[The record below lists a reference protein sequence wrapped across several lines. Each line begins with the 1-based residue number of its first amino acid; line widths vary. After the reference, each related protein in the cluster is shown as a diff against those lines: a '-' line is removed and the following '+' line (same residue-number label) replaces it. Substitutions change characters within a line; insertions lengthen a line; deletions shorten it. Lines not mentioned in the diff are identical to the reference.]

1 MPCLKI
7 LTNLPKSEIPK
18 DFVNKIIP
26 VLVKTVK
33 KDPAVFT
40 VVVSG
45 DCDVSFGGDSDTP
58 GAAATLESIGHV
70 GAEENKIIGK
80 EVSEFV
86 QKELGIH
93 PDRFFMS
100 IYDIKGFNIVKGA
113 ITH

>member
-1 MPCLKI
+1 MQLKCTTDRDEMWCGDSGE
-7 LTNLPKSEIPK
+7 LGK
-18 DFVNKIIP
+18 DIM
-26 VLVKTVK
+26 
-33 KDPAVFT
+33 VFT